1 MRNRHNKKRN
11 TAFIYESLIR
21 EVTACVIKKDAKQK
35 EKIMSV
41 VKKHFHVDS
50 VLYYD
55 LKNYRSLYE
64 NQNINE
70 EMSKQILAEAK
81 YNNRLIDPDKLF
93 NAQTDL
99 INDVNK
105 EISPTVFNTFVPNY
119 KTLATIH
126 QIFSPTTEPRSRVIL
141 EQQVIENMSNSIVES
156 DIQEVDA
163 LTLNKF
169 VEKFNEKYDN
179 TFSDEQ
185 KTLLNNYITSFVD
198 NGLQLK
204 IYLNEE
210 LLRLNSKLEESKSTE
225 YISEDSEMVDKVI
238 KIQDSL
244 ESFKTAKVDDE
255 SLFKILKTQELVKE
269 IFDNVGQD

>member
-41 VKKHFHVDS
+41 VKKHFYVDS

-126 QIFSPTTEPRSRVIL
+126 QIFSPTTEPRTRVIL
-141 EQQVIENMSNSIVES
+141 EQQVLTMGLLSN
-156 DIQEVDA
+156 
-163 LTLNKF
+163 
-169 VEKFNEKYDN
+169 
-179 TFSDEQ
+179 
-185 KTLLNNYITSFVD
+185 LLCACWMAT
-198 NGLQLK
+198 
-204 IYLNEE
+204 
-210 LLRLNSKLEESKSTE
+210 
-225 YISEDSEMVDKVI
+225 
-238 KIQDSL
+238 
-244 ESFKTAKVDDE
+244 
-255 SLFKILKTQELVKE
+255 
-269 IFDNVGQD
+269 